1 MLCVV
6 CDTSKTMQLV
16 IGFVLQ
22 IFIGGDS
29 LEELSEVNLLK
40 EASNGYHN
48 YKGKFSYSFA
58 IATSIYMYLSFCI
71 LRYILKKL

>member
-1 MLCVV
+1 MLCVI

-29 LEELSEVNLLK
+29 LEELS
-40 EASNGYHN
+40 
-48 YKGKFSYSFA
+48 
-58 IATSIYMYLSFCI
+58 
-71 LRYILKKL
+71 

>member
-22 IFIGGDS
+22 IFIGGGDS
-29 LEELSEVNLLK
+29 LEELS
-40 EASNGYHN
+40 
-48 YKGKFSYSFA
+48 
-58 IATSIYMYLSFCI
+58 
-71 LRYILKKL
+71 